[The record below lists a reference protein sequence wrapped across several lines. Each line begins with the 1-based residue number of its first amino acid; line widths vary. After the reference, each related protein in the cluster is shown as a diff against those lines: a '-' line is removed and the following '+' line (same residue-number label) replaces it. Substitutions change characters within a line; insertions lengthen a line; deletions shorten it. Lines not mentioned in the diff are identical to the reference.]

1 MPMQAQIR
9 LLRVLQERV
18 IERIGSNE
26 LIPLDIRVIAA
37 TKIDLKQAA
46 AEGKFRQDLYYRLNI
61 VTLTIPTAA

>member
-37 TKIDLKQAA
+37 TKSI
-46 AEGKFRQDLYYRLNI
+46 
-61 VTLTIPTAA
+61 